1 MVHYVMA
8 SVPMTVIAASAWYG
22 VSRNGEVTTVS
33 FAWWTPLLALL
44 VGIAVAAYGFRL
56 YQKRSHYYRYGPV
69 LMVLGPVL
77 IILTIPMLLL
87 NKTVVDNQRFEF
99 ADGMWWNIHRYEVRF
114 DDVRSARLETQEKQ
128 TRNTTYLERRKGDRV
143 LYLRSAAPN
152 SGAGGAVF
160 FLGGRPRGRRLAC
173 TSILRADLGCDNS

>member
-87 NKTVVDNQRFEF
+87 NNTVVDDHRFEF
-99 ADGMWWNIHRYEVRF
+99 AAAILQNIHRYELLF
-114 DDVRSARLETQEKQ
+114 SD
-128 TRNTTYLERRKGDRV
+128 
-143 LYLRSAAPN
+143 
-152 SGAGGAVF
+152 F
-160 FLGGRPRGRRLAC
+160 
-173 TSILRADLGCDNS
+173 

>member
-87 NKTVVDNQRFEF
+87 NKTVVDNQRFAF

-128 TRNTTYLERRKGDRV
+128 TRNTTYLERRLVLEMKDGVAQTVVVRNTLVAAWPDLVRHFQSRGIKG
-143 LYLRSAAPN
+143 LPETLPE
-152 SGAGGAVF
+152 
-160 FLGGRPRGRRLAC
+160 
-173 TSILRADLGCDNS
+173 